1 MKEGTVVNINKQE
14 GVICSIDEID
24 GIKYVNVA
32 FDNNIYNIYR
42 LEKDN
47 GEDYLV
53 LETNKEIVG
62 NLLSKYLNDYL
73 KENA

>member
-1 MKEGTVVNINKQE
+1 MKVGTVVNINKQE
-14 GVICSIDEID
+14 GVVCSIDEIN